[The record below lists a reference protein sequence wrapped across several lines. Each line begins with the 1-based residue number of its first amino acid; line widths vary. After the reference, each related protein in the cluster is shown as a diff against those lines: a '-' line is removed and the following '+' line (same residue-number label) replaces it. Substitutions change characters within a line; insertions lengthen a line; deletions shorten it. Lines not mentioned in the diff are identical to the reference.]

1 MSSGLNSSQ
10 LPPTDRKS
18 KISGLRLIT
27 ILIIVVIIAVA
38 AAFIVYPS
46 FTHHSISSP
55 PSQTPRFVFLPTSTL
70 NLTYGTFFTAYNAY
84 NYSSKENITSPLQ
97 ISSNGLVNG
106 EIMLYETTNATK
118 GFAIVVTGIFQYNS
132 SSVASKFTYDL
143 IEDIKNS
150 STSMEEISTGIFDN
164 FTYSMYNTSKNTD
177 GINSTVQV
185 SVARDKT
192 FVLFMEFADSSVEGI
207 VTKDMTIF
215 KDQITLML
223 SQTND
228 KSQSTP
234 TVPASSNGSI
244 ISFSQI
250 VTIILTFVS
259 GLFIGLALKKGILAF
274 LFAII
279 GLLILGYVGI
289 AFVPKVS
296 ITYEIHKWS
305 SYVFSYISNIKFG
318 YFELTL
324 SVIFFIIGL
333 SIGLWKG

>member
-27 ILIIVVIIAVA
+27 ILIIVVVIAVA

-46 FTHHSISSP
+46 VTHHSISSP
-55 PSQTPRFVFLPTSTL
+55 PSQNPKFVFLPTSTL
-70 NLTYGTFFTAYNAY
+70 NLTYGTFFTAYN
-84 NYSSKENITSPLQ
+84 YSSKENITNPLQ
-97 ISSNGLVNG
+97 ISSNGLIKV
-106 EIMLYETTNATK
+106 EMILYETTNITK
-118 GFAIVVTGIFQYNS
+118 GYAGVLTGIFQFNS
-132 SSVASKFTYDL
+132 SSVASKYTYDL
-143 IEDIKNS
+143 IGDIKNS
-150 STSMEEISTGIFDN
+150 SSSMVEISTGIFDN
-164 FTYSMYNTSKNTD
+164 FTYSMYNISTNTD
-177 GINSTVQV
+177 GIKTTVQV

-192 FVLFMEFADSSVEGI
+192 FVLFMEFADSSAEGI

-223 SQTND
+223 SQPNG
-228 KSQSTP
+228 KSQSPP
-234 TVPASSNGSI
+234 TVPVSSNGSS

-259 GLFIGLALKKGILAF
+259 GLFIGLAIKKGIMAF
-274 LFAII
+274 VLAII
-279 GLLILGYVGI
+279 GFLIGSYVGI
-289 AFVPKVS
+289 SFIPKIS
-296 ITYEIHKWS
+296 IAYEIHKWS
-305 SYVFSYISNIKFG
+305 SYLFTYISTVKVG